1 MSTKVYKSSLLVGLM
16 CRPYLVV
23 CVAGLSV
30 VGHGVVSAMGSG
42 SVGMS
47 RGGDVLISMRGDDTS
62 GGGGG
67 VFFGVGHGFKKR
79 LFLLYWPP
87 SWVST
92 IIDRGVLLEAMMVAG
107 FQLSP

>member
-1 MSTKVYKSSLLVGLM
+1 MSIKVYKSSLLVGLM

-23 CVAGLSV
+23 CEVGRSV

-42 SVGMS
+42 SFGVS
-47 RGGDVLISMRGDDTS
+47 RGGNILFSMRGDDTS
-62 GGGGG
+62 GGGGD
-67 VFFGVGHGFKKR
+67 VFFGVGHGFKSC

-92 IIDRGVLLEAMMVAG
+92 IIDCGVLLEAMMVAG